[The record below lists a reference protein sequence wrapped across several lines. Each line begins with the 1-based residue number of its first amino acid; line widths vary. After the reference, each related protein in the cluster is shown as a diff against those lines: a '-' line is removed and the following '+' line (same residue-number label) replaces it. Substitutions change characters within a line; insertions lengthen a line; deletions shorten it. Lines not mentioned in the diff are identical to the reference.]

1 MNELIFA
8 LLTVVAF
15 GAVLI
20 GVRIG
25 RDGLLAV
32 AVIFTL
38 LSNIFFMKLGLIFGT
53 TTSFALPLYSA
64 IFLASHLLIEHHD
77 SKDAVISVKLGF
89 FSLLVMLACGF
100 FITRAVPTG
109 ELTVSDAYD
118 TIFGFLPRLAFAAM
132 IAYGISQT
140 LNIFL
145 FKFFRNMTKGKHVW
159 LRNFFSI
166 TISQAIDTAIFVTV
180 TFYGKMDGLFT
191 FGLVYWILK
200 TIVAALAVPFTYLS
214 FKIKK

>member
-1 MNELIFA
+1 MNELIFV
-8 LLTVVAF
+8 LLTIIAF

-53 TTSFALPLYSA
+53 TTSFAVPLYSA
-64 IFLASHLLIEHHD
+64 IFLASHLLIEHYD

-89 FSLLVMLACGF
+89 TALLLMLICGF
-100 FITRAVPTG
+100 LITRAVPTG
-109 ELTVSDAYD
+109 DIAVSQSYD
-118 TIFGFLPRLAFAAM
+118 MIFGFLPRLVLAAM
-132 IAYGISQT
+132 VAYTTSQT

-145 FKFFRNMTKGKHVW
+145 FKYFKTLTKGKHVW
-159 LRNFFSI
+159 FRNFFSI
-166 TISQAIDTAIFVTV
+166 TISQAIDTAIFVMIA
-180 TFYGKMDGLFT
+180 FYGKMDGLLT
-191 FGLVYWILK
+191 FGLVYWGLK
-200 TIVAALAVPFTYLS
+200 CIVAALAVPFTYLS